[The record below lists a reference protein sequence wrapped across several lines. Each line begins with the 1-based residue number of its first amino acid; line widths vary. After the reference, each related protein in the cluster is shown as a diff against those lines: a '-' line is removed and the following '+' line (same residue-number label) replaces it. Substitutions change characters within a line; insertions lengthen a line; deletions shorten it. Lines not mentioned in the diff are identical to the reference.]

1 MAWAAVVGLVAV
13 VSYAATFTSQAE
25 EPVPDVLFRWS
36 TAIGTLVLDT
46 ILLLLTLLVARGLPT
61 REAFALRRPTSW
73 GEALRVGLLA
83 LGATWLTSL
92 ALELAVGHAVREQ
105 AVPQYSDPTRLAPFI
120 ANFVVIAVYVPVVEE
135 SLCRGLG
142 YGLLEAWGTPLAI
155 VGSAVAFALAHGAV
169 LDLPWV
175 LVTGLG
181 LAYLRSR
188 TGSLYPCVALH
199 ATVNGIA
206 MVASVLI
213 AAPPPV

>member
-1 MAWAAVVGLVAV
+1 M
-13 VSYAATFTSQAE
+13 
-25 EPVPDVLFRWS
+25 PDVLFRWS

>member
-1 MAWAAVVGLVAV
+1 MAWAAVVGLVAF
-13 VSYAATFTSQAE
+13 VSYAANFASRAE
-25 EPVPDVLFRWS
+25 QPVPDVLFRWS

-46 ILLLLTLLVARGLPT
+46 ILFLLTLLVARGLPA

-73 GEALRVGLLA
+73 GEALRVGLIA
-83 LGATWLTSL
+83 LGASWLTSL
-92 ALELAVGHAVREQ
+92 ALELTVGHGVREQ

-120 ANFVVIAVYVPVVEE
+120 ANFVVIALYVPIVEE

-155 VGSAVAFALAHGAV
+155 VGSAIAFALAHGAV

-188 TGSLYPCVALH
+188 TKSLYPCVALH

-213 AAPPPV
+213 PAPLPV

>member
-1 MAWAAVVGLVAV
+1 MAWVAVVGLVAV
-13 VSYAATFTSQAE
+13 VSYSANFASRADA
-25 EPVPDVLFRWS
+25 PVPDVLFRWS

-92 ALELAVGHAVREQ
+92 VLELAVGHGVREQ

-120 ANFVVIAVYVPVVEE
+120 ANFVVIAVYVPIVEE
-135 SLCRGLG
+135 LLCRGLG
-142 YGLLEAWGTPLAI
+142 YGLLEAWGTRLAI
-155 VGSAVAFALAHGAV
+155 VGSAIAFALAHGAV

-188 TGSLYPCVALH
+188 TGSLYPSVALH

-213 AAPPPV
+213 SAPPPA